1 MAILLDFSM
10 QPPQNSQQW
19 ILYTPSTAKSRCK
32 NTWHTV
38 PYLVLYDLS
47 MILWFHLPIPSPPLP
62 SPPLPLKIQCA
73 CSLTL
78 ESSFSFSRDSSD
90 RDTLGTWDFDFR
102 PIKTKHNI
110 IMWHKCFREALK
122 TGFRLS
128 AEWMLRAWQKLLIST
143 NQKWLV
149 GKQMPALAMFSRR
162 FIHCIVFVSV
172 DCRLV

>member
-10 QPPQNSQQW
+10 QPQNSQQW
-19 ILYTPSTAKSRCK
+19 ILYTPSKAKTRCK

-47 MILWFHLPIPSPPLP
+47 MILCLWSHLPIP

-102 PIKTKHNI
+102 PIKTKNNI
-110 IMWHKCFREALK
+110 IVWNKCFRGALK
-122 TGFRLS
+122 TSSFRLS
-128 AEWMLRAWQKLLIST
+128 AECVLRAWQKALT
-143 NQKWLV
+143 FNQSEVTCW
-149 GKQMPALAMFSRR
+149 QADSSACP
-162 FIHCIVFVSV
+162 VF
-172 DCRLV
+172 

>member
-1 MAILLDFSM
+1 MALLLDFSI
-10 QPPQNSQQW
+10 QPQNSQQR
-19 ILYTPSTAKSRCK
+19 ILYTPSKAKTRCK
-32 NTWHTV
+32 NTWHTA

-47 MILWFHLPIPSPPLP
+47 MIPPSDPLP

-110 IMWHKCFREALK
+110 IMWNKCFRGALK
-122 TGFRLS
+122 TSFRLS
-128 AEWMLRAWQKLLIST
+128 AEWVLRAWQKALT
-143 NQKWLV
+143 FNQSEVICW
-149 GKQMPALAMFSRR
+149 QADSSACP
-162 FIHCIVFVSV
+162 VF
-172 DCRLV
+172 